1 MSRSLAVSLVLLAS
15 LAGCANPQLEQRLD
29 EAATAY
35 REVSEDPQVLRI
47 APKDVVRAGESL
59 GRAERFAGYW
69 GGREDALHYAYLSAR
84 YSEIARQHSE
94 HALNQERSSRLGME
108 QARLQ
113 LMLQEA
119 RVLQVQQQAGKQLV
133 DPLFDLAA
141 AETDRG
147 LVVTLGDVL
156 FQPGS
161 AELGSAANRTLLRLA
176 HYLQINPRRVV
187 RVEGYSDNRGRAE
200 ANLALSQVR
209 AQAVEQILRELGV
222 AAQRIEVVAFG
233 EQFRIAENA
242 SARGR
247 AQNRRVEIVL
257 SDENGQLGPAR

>member
-1 MSRSLAVSLVLLAS
+1 MKPSMVIPLALFTG
-15 LAGCANPQLEQRLD
+15 LAGCTSPAVEQRLN
-29 EAATAY
+29 EAASAY
-35 REVSEDPQVLRI
+35 REVSEDAQVLRI

-59 GRAERFAGYW
+59 ERAERFAGYR
-69 GGREDALHYAYLSAR
+69 GGAEDALHYAYLSTR

-94 HALNQERSSRLGME
+94 QSLNQEWASRLGME
-108 QARLQ
+108 QARLR

-119 RVLQVQQQAGKQLV
+119 RLLQVQQAGNQPV

-156 FQPGS
+156 FESGS
-161 AELGSAANRTLLRLA
+161 AVLGTSANRTLLRLA
-176 HYLQINPRRVV
+176 HYLQVNPARIV
-187 RVEGYSDNRGRAE
+187 RVEGYSDNRGSAE
-200 ANLALSQVR
+200 ENLALSKAR
-209 AQAVEQILRELGV
+209 AQAVEQVLRELGV
-222 AAQRIEVVAFG
+222 AEQRIEVAGYG

-257 SDENGQLGPAR
+257 SDEKGQLAPAR

>member
-1 MSRSLAVSLVLLAS
+1 MAVSLVLLTS
-15 LAGCANPQLEQRLD
+15 LAGCANPQVEQHLN
-29 EAATAY
+29 EAANAY
-35 REVSEDPQVLRI
+35 REVSEDAQVLRI

-59 GRAERFAGYW
+59 ERAERFASYM
-69 GGREDALHYAYLSAR
+69 GGAEDALHYAYLSAR

-94 HALNQERSSRLGME
+94 QSLNQERASRLGME
-108 QARLQ
+108 QARLH
-113 LMLQEA
+113 LMVQEA
-119 RVLQVQQQAGKQLV
+119 KLLQVQQAGNRLV

-156 FQPGS
+156 FESGS
-161 AELGSAANRTLLRLA
+161 AELGSSANRTLLRLA
-176 HYLQINPRRVV
+176 HYLQSNPRRVV
-187 RVEGYSDNRGRAE
+187 RVEGYSDNRGGVAE
-200 ANLALSQVR
+200 NLALSRAR
-209 AQAVEQILRELGV
+209 AQAVGQVLRELGI

-247 AQNRRVEIVL
+247 ARNRRVEIVL
-257 SDENGQLGPAR
+257 SDENGQLGPVR

>member
-1 MSRSLAVSLVLLAS
+1 MKCSLVVSLALLAS
-15 LAGCANPQLEQRLD
+15 LAGCTNPQVEERLN
-29 EAATAY
+29 EAAAAY

-59 GRAERFAGYW
+59 ERAERFAGYR
-69 GGREDALHYAYLSAR
+69 GGAEDALHYAYLSAR

-94 HALNQERSSRLGME
+94 QSLNQQRASRLGME
-108 QARLQ
+108 QARLR
-113 LMLQEA
+113 LMVQEA
-119 RVLQVQQQAGKQLV
+119 KLLQVQQAGNQLV

-156 FQPGS
+156 FESDS
-161 AELGSAANRTLLRLA
+161 AELGSTANRTLLRLA
-176 HYLQINPRRVV
+176 HYLQINPGRVV

-200 ANLALSQVR
+200 ENMALSLAR
-209 AQAVEQILRELGV
+209 AQAVEQALRELGV
-222 AAQRIEVVAFG
+222 AARRIEVVGFG

-247 AQNRRVEIVL
+247 ARNRRVEIVL

>member
-1 MSRSLAVSLVLLAS
+1 MIRALTASMVLLAS
-15 LAGCANPQLEQRLD
+15 LAGCANPEVEQRLD
-29 EAATAY
+29 EVTVAY
-35 REVSEDPQVLRI
+35 RAVSEDPQVLRI
-47 APKDVVRAGESL
+47 APKDVTRAGESL
-59 GRAERFAGYW
+59 ERAERFARYW
-69 GGREDALHYAYLSAR
+69 GGAEDARHYAYLSAR

-94 HALNQERSSRLGME
+94 QSLNQERASRLGME

-113 LMLQEA
+113 QMLQEA
-119 RVLQVQQQAGKQLV
+119 RLLQLQQRGQLV
-133 DPLFDLAA
+133 DPLIALAA

-147 LVVTLGDVL
+147 LVMTLGDVL
-156 FQPGS
+156 FESGS
-161 AELGSAANRTLLRLA
+161 ATLGPAANRALLRLA

-187 RVEGYSDNRGRAE
+187 RVEGYSDNRGGAE
-200 ANLALSQVR
+200 ANLALSRAR
-209 AQAVEQILRELGV
+209 AQAVEQVLRELGV
-222 AAQRIEVVAFG
+222 AAQRIEVAAFG